1 MIDDHIEL
9 VYLVKN
15 SVLHIKIDLGDDMS
29 VKIKHQWRHLWSLG
43 NRVWFSDQT
52 KEEVRHLA
60 VIPGW
65 DISFEGKRRERLFLL
80 AAALICL

>member
-29 VKIKHQWRHLWSLG
+29 VKIKHQWRHL
-43 NRVWFSDQT
+43 
-52 KEEVRHLA
+52 
-60 VIPGW
+60 
-65 DISFEGKRRERLFLL
+65 
-80 AAALICL
+80 